1 MFGFIQ
7 NFFGQGSKPS
17 CWSRDR
23 IVDPGEVKKNEEK
36 VNPSMVPK

>member
-17 CWSRDR
+17 WSRDR